1 MILKANVDGNVTF
14 IDDGSEK
21 LTYGGLVAD
30 TAISNAV
37 SNKATVDTYDNWKSV
52 ATANYVSSA
61 IDQIA
66 KKPEV
71 RVEQRSALE
80 VKGRVIAK
88 FYKDGFFT
96 DSKDLIPAIKS
107 VEVFNENTVKVT
119 FINGNVQKSTVQK
132 GDTFSLEDGLL
143 RCIVKEMIGK
153 EGNAILGKLL
163 SYATNVYNKAEAKK
177 KQKTEE
183 EEKKRIA
190 SEKNRK
196 KLQKHWEKKRAMER
210 EKRIQEM
217 AEAIVRA
224 EEMKKNV

>member
-1 MILKANVDGNVTF
+1 MNLKANVNGTYTVV
-14 IDDGSEK
+14 DDGKSEY
-21 LTYGGLVAD
+21 T
-30 TAISNAV
+30 ISNAV
-37 SNKATVDTYDNWKSV
+37 SGKTTIGTYDDWHSV
-52 ATANYVSSA
+52 ATVSSV
-61 IDQIA
+61 IEEIT

-71 RVEQRSALE
+71 RAEQRSSLE
-80 VKGRVIAK
+80 IKRRIVAK

-107 VEVFNENTVKVT
+107 VEVFNGNTVKVT
-119 FINGNVQKSTVQK
+119 FVNGNVQKSTAQK

-153 EGNAILGKLL
+153 EGTAVLGKLL
-163 SYATNVYNKAEAKK
+163 SYAMDIYNKAEAEK
-177 KQKTEE
+177 KQKAEE

-190 SEKNRK
+190 AEKNRK
-196 KLQKHWEKKRAMER
+196 KLQKHWEKKRAIER

-224 EEMKKNV
+224 KEMEKNV

>member
-1 MILKANVDGNVTF
+1 MNLKQNIDGTYTLHCDSV
-14 IDDGSEK
+14 GS
-21 LTYGGLVAD
+21 GV
-30 TAISNAV
+30 I
-37 SNKATVDTYDNWKSV
+37 
-52 ATANYVSSA
+52 ANYVNTGECNSVWNMLATTSYLEQTVEK
-61 IDQIA
+61 IT

-71 RVEQRSALE
+71 RVEQRSSLE
-80 VKGRVIAK
+80 ITEKVVAK

-96 DSKDLIPAIKS
+96 DSKYLIPAIAGID
-107 VEVFNENTVKVT
+107 VFNENTVRVT
-119 FINGNVQKSTVQK
+119 FVNGNVQKATVQK
-132 GDTFSLEDGLL
+132 GDVFSFEDGIL

-163 SYATNVYNKAEAKK
+163 SYATDVYNRAETER
-177 KQKTEE
+177 KQKVEE

-190 SEKNRK
+190 TEKNRK

-224 EEMKKNV
+224 REIEKK

>member
-1 MILKANVDGNVTF
+1 MTIKQEANG
-14 IDDGSEK
+14 
-21 LTYGGLVAD
+21 TYTLSCDSTSSGVISNYVSTGTYD
-30 TAISNAV
+30 TA
-37 SNKATVDTYDNWKSV
+37 WGSV
-52 ATANYVSSA
+52 ATKDSVMSA
-61 IDQIA
+61 IEEIT

-71 RVEQRSALE
+71 RVEQRSSLE
-80 VKGRVIAK
+80 VKGRVVAK

-119 FINGNVQKSTVQK
+119 FVNGNVQKSTVQK

-153 EGNAILGKLL
+153 EGNAVLGKLL
-163 SYATNVYNKAEAKK
+163 SYATDVYNKAEADKK
-177 KQKTEE
+177 KKAEK
-183 EEKKRIA
+183 EEKKRVTA
-190 SEKNRK
+190 EKNRK

-224 EEMKKNV
+224 KEMEKNV